1 MKKITGKELRNKR
14 IKLGLSQVKLAEL
27 LGVTGNTVARWERG
41 ELKIGCEKMLILAL
55 KNLIK

>member
-1 MKKITGKELRNKR
+1 MNVITRKELRDKR
-14 IKLGLSQVKLAEL
+14 IKLGLTQIKFAEL
-27 LGVTGNTVARWERG
+27 LGVTSNTVARWERG